1 MVSAW
6 APGSPFVLSS
16 SIVNETLNL
25 TTASNGENSTY
36 LQYDQVIQNHGSY
49 ISVSLLLAGI
59 ISSRL
64 GLWVADLSVHQ
75 IFQQLLEERNRGTIS
90 GVQTGLESFMN
101 LVKFGLVIAFPNPDK
116 FGFLIILSFLV
127 KIRMIF
133 FQKIILVLLLVSVHR
148 RNNVSQVQDSV
159 QKSEKFK
166 ET

>member
-127 KIRMIF
+127 KVGMNFVYKIF
-133 FQKIILVLLLVSVHR
+133 SAVYF
-148 RNNVSQVQDSV
+148 DS
-159 QKSEKFK
+159 
-166 ET
+166 

>member
-16 SIVNETLNL
+16 SIVNETFNL

-36 LQYDQVIQNHGSY
+36 LQYDQVNHSSY

>member
-36 LQYDQVIQNHGSY
+36 LQYDQVIQNGSY

-127 KIRMIF
+127 KVGMNF
-133 FQKIILVLLLVSVHR
+133 VYKIVLVL
-148 RNNVSQVQDSV
+148 
-159 QKSEKFK
+159 F
-166 ET
+166 